1 MLNLPIRT
9 KIAFIVGIAVL
20 VATLLAAAASA
31 HREAGRRS
39 ALLRHELEATAAVL
53 ATAVAPAV
61 AEGDR
66 YAALAALR
74 AMARIPR
81 VVHLQVTTTD
91 DTRLAELGDGA
102 LLVSGSEVAKRTTV
116 SSAIISG
123 GRRVGTLLLLA
134 DTSDVLRAFQDA
146 ISAALGAGLIAAIAG
161 FAVAWRMHGVVT
173 RPIDHLVNA
182 MDRVRSSSDFGIVVP
197 PTSRDETRRLVSAF
211 NDMLGHIRSRDE
223 MLARHRDRLE
233 AEVEERTHAL
243 NEARL
248 SAERANAAKS
258 DFLATMSH
266 EIRTPMSGLLVMA
279 ELLATSKLQPRLQ
292 RYADTIVRSGRSLV
306 AIMNDILDVS
316 KIEAGKLEIESV
328 PISPRALAEDT
339 ARLFAERAASKGLSL
354 VVEAEA
360 AVPAE
365 VMGDPVRLGQILANL
380 TSNALKFTESGGVTI
395 RISAAQDW
403 ADDTGAERL
412 VLEVSD
418 TGIGIAPDKLGAIF
432 EAYVQAE
439 ASTTRHYGGTG
450 IGLSICR
457 RLAEAMG
464 GTISVA
470 STPGRGSTFQVRL
483 PLVAVSVTPPH
494 PAGWLPDRRATRSE
508 DGQVGSRSNSGLRV
522 LAADDTAISR
532 DVLVEA
538 LSRLGADVTSV
549 ANGREAVHA
558 YTRCDFDLVILDGS
572 MPVLSGYD
580 AAREIRAFDMAA
592 GRDRVPILALT
603 GHIVGPEAGAW
614 AAADMDAR
622 LTKPFTLEQLRS
634 TIEQLTASPETGFAP
649 VSPPAI
655 ALDELPGDLPP
666 LVDHAAIADI
676 SQIDAESADLLVRLV
691 RLFFEHVP
699 PAVAAVRA
707 AIETQAPDATART
720 AHALR
725 SMASSMGAVRLARH
739 AATIE
744 TAAVG
749 GELDRCEGLLQEL
762 DEIVSQTIRE
772 LERVGSGGRVTAA
785 DASAPSAVGSAT

>member
-1 MLNLPIRT
+1 MLILSIRT

-31 HREAGRRS
+31 YREAGRRTE
-39 ALLRHELEATAAVL
+39 LLRHELEATAAVL

-61 AEGDR
+61 SEGDK
-66 YAALAALR
+66 YAALSALR

-81 VVHLQVTTTD
+81 VVHLQVTTRDGTL
-91 DTRLAELGDGA
+91 LAELGDGA
-102 LLVSGSEVAKRTTV
+102 LLVSGSEVARRTTV
-116 SSAIISG
+116 SSAIISS

-134 DTSDVLRAFQDA
+134 DTSDIVRAFQDA
-146 ISAALGAGLIAAIAG
+146 ISAALGAGLMAAIAG
-161 FAVAWRMHGVVT
+161 FAVAWRIHGVVT

-182 MDRVRSSSDFGIVVP
+182 MDRVRSTSDFGIIVP

-233 AEVEERTHAL
+233 AEVEERTRAL

-279 ELLATSKLQPRLQ
+279 ELLATSQLTPRLK

-328 PISPRALAEDT
+328 PIAPRALAEDT

-354 VVEAEA
+354 VVQADT

-365 VMGDPVRLGQILANL
+365 VMGDPVRFGQILANL
-380 TSNALKFTESGGVTI
+380 TNNALKFTESGGVTI
-395 RISAAQDW
+395 RLSTAQNW
-403 ADDTGAERL
+403 ADDTGTERL

-418 TGIGIAPDKLGAIF
+418 TGIGIAPEKHESIF

-439 ASTTRHYGGTG
+439 ASTACQYGGTG
-450 IGLSICR
+450 MGLSICR

-464 GTISVA
+464 GTISVT
-470 STPGRGSTFQVRL
+470 STPGRGSTFEVRL
-483 PLVAVSVTPPH
+483 PLVAVRVPH
-494 PAGWLPDRRATRSE
+494 PDPAGRLPDRRATPGK
-508 DGQVGSRSNSGLRV
+508 DGQATSRSISGLRV

-538 LSRLGADVTSV
+538 LSRLGADVTTV
-549 ANGREAVHA
+549 ADGRKAVHA
-558 YTRCDFDLVILDGS
+558 YSRGGFDLVILDGS
-572 MPVLSGYD
+572 MPILSGYD
-580 AAREIRAFDMAA
+580 AAREMRALDMAA
-592 GRDRVPILALT
+592 GRARVPILALT
-603 GHIVGPEAGAW
+603 GHLVGPEAGAW

-634 TIEQLTASPETGFAP
+634 TIEQLTASPGSAP
-649 VSPPAI
+649 A
-655 ALDELPGDLPP
+655 P
-666 LVDHAAIADI
+666 LVDHSAIADI
-676 SQIDAESADLLVRLV
+676 AEIDADSADLLVRLV
-691 RLFFEHVP
+691 RLFFEHAP

-707 AIETQAPDATART
+707 AIHMQSPDETART

-725 SMASSMGAVRLARH
+725 SMASSMGAARLARH
-739 AATIE
+739 ASIIE
-744 TAAVG
+744 NAAVG
-749 GELDRCEGLLQEL
+749 GKLERCERLLPELD
-762 DEIVSQTIRE
+762 DIVSQTMRE
-772 LERVGSGGRVTAA
+772 LERVGRGGPVTTVAA
-785 DASAPSAVGSAT
+785 LASSSVGSAA